1 MSDHATID
9 APLALVG
16 NALSVQVAAL
26 ERARLGLPTLVLN
39 PGGPWGGY
47 FAGVNAGGQRWD
59 AGMVMHE
66 FTSFSAAAEAP
77 PLASYDPMRR
87 NDIGRFCATARGW
100 VARHQATRDIDAPQM
115 WTGTQTLP
123 DLLLANGLE
132 ALAQLPCAEAV
143 RQDLRARLTEATHP
157 HWHASRKLEWTG
169 SGAAATAPDFDTA
182 SRLNHGDVLHDA
194 VFAPFA
200 RQVLGRDASHI
211 AAAFHRIAWLPLYWP
226 QTLLRWLDGAP
237 QQLPPTRFS
246 HPISG
251 GVADLCAG
259 LSAQMAAAAPITLRA
274 EKVLAVEPTR
284 RGFALQL
291 ERSGRVVVARLGW
304 AQTPRQGLFAAGDHS
319 TPPPEQRLPL
329 TLVLL
334 RVKAAARQRAVSVLH
349 SIDRDTGFYRVTD
362 QSHCAGDDNAS
373 EISLVTEA
381 NTELLTERLGAQAD
395 DTTVV
400 RAMLDGLARAGV
412 LAEGSAATFAQV
424 LRIPG
429 ALPLPTFGTL
439 AAFAADRTRLQERLP
454 GIELIGASAG
464 PFATSLSDQIV
475 GGLQLA
481 ARHAG
486 ASLQPETEFDG
497 QRAVA

>member
-1 MSDHATID
+1 MSGQETIA

-26 ERARLGLPTLVLN
+26 ERARLGLPTLVIN
-39 PGGPWGGY
+39 PGGPWGGF
-47 FAGVNAGGQRWD
+47 FAGVNAGGKRWD

-77 PLASYDPMRR
+77 PLATYDPMRR
-87 NDIGRFCATARGW
+87 NDIGRFCATVRGW

-143 RQDLRARLTEATHP
+143 RQDLRARLAEAMQAQ
-157 HWHASRKLEWTG
+157 WHASRKLEW
-169 SGAAATAPDFDTA
+169 SVAAAPDFDTA

-226 QTLLRWLDGAP
+226 QTLLRWLDGMP
-237 QQLPPTRFS
+237 QHLPPTRFS
-246 HPISG
+246 HPIQGS
-251 GVADLCAG
+251 VADLCTG

-304 AQTPRQGLFAAGDHS
+304 AQTPRQGLFAAGDDS

-334 RVKAAARQRAVSVLH
+334 RVKAAVRRRAVSVLH
-349 SIDRDTGFYRVTD
+349 SIDHDTGFYRVTD
-362 QSHCAGDDNAS
+362 QSHNAGDNDAS

-381 NTELLTERLGAQAD
+381 NTQVLAERLGAQAD
-395 DTTVV
+395 DATVV

-412 LAEGSAATFAQV
+412 LAEGSVATFAQV

-429 ALPLPTFGTL
+429 ALPLPTFDTL
-439 AAFAADRTRLQERLP
+439 AAFAADRARLQERLP

-486 ASLQPETEFDG
+486 ASLQPEPAFDG